1 MLALKKTTFKNL
13 CCHIFCQNALLLT
26 WPKFPPN
33 NHIAQRTLHWDLLSS
48 GRHYLQTHSE
58 CLTYGT
64 MEFHHTVS
72 HDRRVHYSA
81 VLYSSNGSSVLTVKS
96 PEAQFGI
103 FICFFSLIKV
113 FVRKKFSWENC
124 LLKESVWVFS
134 AEQQNVFMASNDLYI
149 HPMFSAH
156 HGSDLIGV
164 LHKSTCL
171 LFTDNCSACQNEVV
185 CVANGAFI
193 YPRLKVKQ
201 LRERKVSQPILFVVV
216 QIFWWTS

>member
-1 MLALKKTTFKNL
+1 MLTLKKTIAKNL
-13 CCHIFCQNALLLT
+13 CCHIFCQNVLLLT

-33 NHIAQRTLHWDLLSS
+33 NHRAQRTLHWDLLSS

-64 MEFHHTVS
+64 VEFHHTVS

-81 VLYSSNGSSVLTVKS
+81 VLYSSNGSSVLSVRS

-103 FICFFSLIKV
+103 FICSFSLIKV
-113 FVRKKFSWENC
+113 FVKKKFSWENGP
-124 LLKESVWVFS
+124 LVQSVWVFS
-134 AEQQNVFMASNDLYI
+134 ADQHNVFMASNELYI
-149 HPMFSAH
+149 HRMFSAH

-164 LHKSTCL
+164 LHKSTCRL
-171 LFTDNCSACQNEVV
+171 LTDNCSAWQNEVA
-185 CVANGAFI
+185 CVANGTFI

-201 LRERKVSQPILFVVV
+201 LREWKVSQPISFGAE
-216 QIFWWTS
+216 IFWWTS